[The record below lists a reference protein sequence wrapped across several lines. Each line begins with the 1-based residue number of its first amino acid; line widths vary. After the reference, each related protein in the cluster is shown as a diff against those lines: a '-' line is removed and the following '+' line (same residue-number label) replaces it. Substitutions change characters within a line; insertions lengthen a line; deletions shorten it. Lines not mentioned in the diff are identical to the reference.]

1 MVQGNER
8 ERGVK
13 ISCKHLKML
22 ARNLIDLLIRF
33 GHYEQEQKE
42 NKKYVYQIKFCL
54 TLKITF

>member
-1 MVQGNER
+1 MRER

-54 TLKITF
+54 TLKNNL